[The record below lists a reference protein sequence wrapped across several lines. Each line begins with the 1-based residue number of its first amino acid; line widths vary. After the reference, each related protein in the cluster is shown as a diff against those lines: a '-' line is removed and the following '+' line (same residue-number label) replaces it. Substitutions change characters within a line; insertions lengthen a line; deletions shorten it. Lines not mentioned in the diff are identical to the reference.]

1 MQREVFAMKAYYV
14 TFRSA
19 THGQRGEKLLREHG
33 IRCNLLRTP
42 RWMEAKGC
50 GYSLRIRT
58 DDIWGITELLK
69 RNTVPLQKVYIQNEN
84 GNLEELRL

>member
-1 MQREVFAMKAYYV
+1 MHREVFAMKFYYV

-19 THGQRGEKLLREHG
+19 THGQRGEKLLRENG

-58 DDIWGITELLK
+58 EDIGGVAELLQK
-69 RNTVPLQKVYIQNEN
+69 NTVPMQKIYIQSEN
-84 GNLEELRL
+84 GNLEEMRL